1 MQKLLKLR
9 LIVPTILALAVAGT
23 QAQTA
28 AGNPAQGP
36 TKADTPGPASD
47 AKPDTETLSRM
58 ALKAE
63 AAGVATCRNEVN
75 TLSNYLYKDTD
86 IYADVGVTSKV
97 DPDRNVY
104 YNISSQRFENANSIN
119 LMHAM
124 PNNDKKC
131 NSVLTQILPLPG
143 ESCLK
148 VRETVAG
155 DWKFLFD
162 MAGVPI
168 YEKKND
174 PTTTAIFM
182 PMGLQGCLV
191 IRSFVRYP

>member
-1 MQKLLKLR
+1 MHHLSKLSFLAS
-9 LIVPTILALAVAGT
+9 TTLALAGASAY
-23 QAQTA
+23 AQTPS
-28 AGNPAQGP
+28 GNLQESTPKAEAPA
-36 TKADTPGPASD
+36 PAPD
-47 AKPDTETLSRM
+47 AKAEPENLSRM

-63 AAGVATCRNEVN
+63 AAGVLTCRNEVN
-75 TLSNYLYKDTD
+75 TLSTYLYKDTD

-97 DPDRNVY
+97 DPDRNVF
-104 YNISSQRFENANSIN
+104 YNISSQRFENANSVN

-124 PNNDKKC
+124 PNAERKC
-131 NSVLTQILPLPG
+131 NSVLTQILPLPN

-155 DWKFLFD
+155 EWKFLFD

-174 PTTTAIFM
+174 STTTAIFM